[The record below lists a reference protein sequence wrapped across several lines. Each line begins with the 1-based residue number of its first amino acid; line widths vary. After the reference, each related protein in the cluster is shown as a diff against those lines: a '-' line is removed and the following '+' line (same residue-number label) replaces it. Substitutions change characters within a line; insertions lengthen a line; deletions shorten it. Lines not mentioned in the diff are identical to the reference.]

1 MKKIYTLLFILISF
15 GAYSQNSLLKFI
27 VGDTVVAKKDVAAL
41 EYVAHSFIKN
51 ISSAPLK
58 IVWKRKL
65 ISSNETCDVQTCDKN
80 LCYSGSVNFS
90 SKVINLAPNDSSI
103 IDMHY
108 TSFECC
114 EPEPNILQMTFCQSI
129 DTSVNLVSAIFTCG
143 VISDIQYFEDSKLK
157 ITPNPTSDLVT
168 LNISNFEADKYQ
180 YQVMNLNGTI
190 IKSNTILQNNQS
202 IDLSGFANG
211 MYFIRILDDHKVSKV
226 ERIVLQH

>member
-27 VGDTVVAKKDVAAL
+27 VGDTVVAKKMDQT

-58 IVWKRKL
+58 IVWKRKM
-65 ISSNETCDVQTCDKN
+65 INSNESCEAQTCDKN
-80 LCYSGSVNFS
+80 LCYGGSVNYS
-90 SKVINLAPNDSSI
+90 IKVINLAPNDSSI
-103 IDMHY
+103 IDLHY
-108 TSFECC
+108 AIDCC
-114 EPEPNILQMTFCQSI
+114 EPDPNILQMTFCQSI

-190 IKSNTILQNNQS
+190 IKSNTILQNNQTV
-202 IDLSGFANG
+202 DLSSFANG

-226 ERIVLQH
+226 EKIVLQH